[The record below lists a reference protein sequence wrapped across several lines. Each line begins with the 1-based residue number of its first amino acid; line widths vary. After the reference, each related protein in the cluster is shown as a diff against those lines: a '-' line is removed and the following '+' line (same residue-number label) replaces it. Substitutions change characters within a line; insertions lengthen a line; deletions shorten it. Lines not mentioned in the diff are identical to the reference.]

1 MKTEHKLL
9 LRNIS
14 SYAMIIT
21 ALLIVFWFL
30 FVIVTSALNFN
41 VYSGDSIELMVF
53 ILFMALVVIGIAAV
67 INISLSIDLIAE
79 ARIQELK
86 LNRFS
91 TTKQKMILIWAT
103 LIPIS
108 FFVISILL
116 LYYQQSQEIK
126 EFKTHSTEI
135 IETHKPY
142 LEEIFTFLEDSS
154 KLINTKDVLEKTIKS
169 SEFISSADLIF
180 KSETNDNVTFALI
193 ERGTNDSLLVKNL
206 RQELV
211 TIFYSNEKKLLVKMI
226 SGKQKTPVVLEDNY
240 NNLHFYYPF
249 YKDDKA
255 FIIRIDP
262 VQQIKFSRRR

>member
-86 LNRFS
+86 LKGFS
-91 TTKQKMILIWAT
+91 TT
-103 LIPIS
+103 
-108 FFVISILL
+108 
-116 LYYQQSQEIK
+116 
-126 EFKTHSTEI
+126 
-135 IETHKPY
+135 
-142 LEEIFTFLEDSS
+142 
-154 KLINTKDVLEKTIKS
+154 
-169 SEFISSADLIF
+169 
-180 KSETNDNVTFALI
+180 
-193 ERGTNDSLLVKNL
+193 
-206 RQELV
+206 
-211 TIFYSNEKKLLVKMI
+211 
-226 SGKQKTPVVLEDNY
+226 
-240 NNLHFYYPF
+240 
-249 YKDDKA
+249 
-255 FIIRIDP
+255 
-262 VQQIKFSRRR
+262 